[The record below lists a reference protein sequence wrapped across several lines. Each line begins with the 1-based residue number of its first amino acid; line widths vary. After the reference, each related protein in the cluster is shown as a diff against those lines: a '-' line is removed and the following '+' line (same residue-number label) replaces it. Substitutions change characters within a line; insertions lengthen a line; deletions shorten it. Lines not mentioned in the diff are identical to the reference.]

1 MKKIDLHIHT
11 QKCKKGD
18 GDSRK
23 IEPDDFINKMLDNNI
38 GICSITNHNKFDIN
52 EYNYI
57 SSKISDFL
65 IFPGIE
71 LDVRFKDNIRHII
84 LVCNPNCASKFKSY
98 FSDDDKRNYDEYA
111 VEYNQFKTKLGE
123 FKYDEIIIIP
133 HFYDKDEK
141 KSITEDEKKMLEDDL
156 PDFTIIL
163 EPKLKSMGIINA
175 HNEIALIGSDIKDWS
190 KYNIEAEKLPNI
202 KFEFDS
208 FGKFYELASSPNLF
222 IKTVIKDCEKVE
234 INLDESNKLDIYKD
248 INVIFGGKG
257 SGKTKLLKEHIL
269 PKLNYMGK
277 TVCIHEGKD
286 YQKAYD
292 EIIESIKSTIEID
305 INLKDSIINALNN
318 ILEYREDKPSNFIDK
333 YLQCHEC
340 HKKNKNAQIIKKK
353 ECTYHKSIHQKNTD
367 VYIESNSYLTQI
379 SNVEAIN
386 DKYRN
391 KDDDH
396 HLALSEEL
404 NCLKKDI
411 YKYTVNQSRD
421 IFSVSNTNNLIENI
435 KNIIQK
441 KTGVKSK
448 PNNLGFSSLVAHRL
462 GILNNIKCFK
472 KNLKEIE
479 SKKKIKI
486 GHLPDKG
493 DIFVEARI
501 AVLDKDEKF
510 VKGSPFDRN
519 KISYNRDFMR
529 KITEFKVENINNIN
543 MLLTTEEKQ
552 KKANEYFDECIK
564 ITCDIVKDDNSKYE
578 PSEGEKSIL
587 SISGLIENT
596 TYECYLFD
604 EIERGLGNKY
614 ISEYI
619 IDKLKYLRDIGKF
632 VVVSTHNANI
642 AVNTLPT
649 QTIFCNYKGKDDEE
663 IYFAGNMYDNH
674 LISIKNNHN
683 VIPWDKEAIQHLE
696 GSEDMFCIRRNI
708 WNQ

>member
-1 MKKIDLHIHT
+1 
-11 QKCKKGD
+11 
-18 GDSRK
+18 
-23 IEPDDFINKMLDNNI
+23 
-38 GICSITNHNKFDIN
+38 
-52 EYNYI
+52 
-57 SSKISDFL
+57 
-65 IFPGIE
+65 
-71 LDVRFKDNIRHII
+71 
-84 LVCNPNCASKFKSY
+84 
-98 FSDDDKRNYDEYA
+98 
-111 VEYNQFKTKLGE
+111 
-123 FKYDEIIIIP
+123 
-133 HFYDKDEK
+133 
-141 KSITEDEKKMLEDDL
+141 MLEDDL